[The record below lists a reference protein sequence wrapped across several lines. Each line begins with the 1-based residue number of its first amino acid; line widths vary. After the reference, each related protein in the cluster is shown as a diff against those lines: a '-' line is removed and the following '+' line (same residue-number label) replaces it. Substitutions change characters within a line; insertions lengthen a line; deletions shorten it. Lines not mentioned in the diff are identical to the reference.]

1 MKKNGFKFAIISA
14 CLLFSFG
21 FNVHAGSKLPKATHD
36 IRILIDVSGSMK
48 WNDPNNL
55 RIPALKLL
63 ANLLPHN
70 AQAGVW
76 TFGRQVNMLV
86 PLANVD
92 NQWKQQATEAA
103 EEIHSRGLF
112 TNIEETLEKSTW
124 DWKKNDKTFER
135 TIILLTD
142 GLVDI
147 DKEPAKNSLSREKI
161 LSKIIPRLTQAGAT
175 IHTIALS
182 GEADE
187 LLLQQLSATSSGW
200 YEKAKDAEDLERIF
214 FRMFEK
220 TTQPD
225 TLPLVDNQV
234 IVDSSIKEMTFLLF
248 NRDKTQPPQIT
259 PPEGKAFGLR
269 SASENI
275 NWHHESRYDLIT
287 ISDPARGTWH
297 VNADIDPDNR
307 VMVVTDLKMVTTSFP
322 DNIYLDDPQYY
333 FVSLSSDGEVITKP
347 AFHRFVDITLQQA
360 QSNRQTLYKLRDDGN
375 SPDGKANDGTYSL
388 NLGGILN
395 EGKHE
400 LVTYVDGTTFK
411 REKRHLVNVHTS
423 PVITSI
429 KPEMILDAAIETLFV
444 IPRTDMINPDSM
456 TLHAT
461 VSNNTGEVQKLEIPR
476 SSHNEW
482 KLPLG
487 DFASDRQ
494 HTVSINIEGTRP
506 NGKPVRSNVG
516 PIPFGN
522 NAKQVHDA
530 PPTAGPVEHVEAE
543 EIPEEVPNEIEE
555 PIATPPA
562 VEATKDA
569 SSDQAKISW
578 IAVMI
583 PIVMFNLLLGG
594 GAYFGYRKWKNR
606 PISAQQKPW
615 EALAHE

>member
-1 MKKNGFKFAIISA
+1 MISA
-14 CLLFSFG
+14 YLLCGFG
-21 FNVHAGSKLPKATHD
+21 FSLHADAKQPKTTHD

-48 WNDPNNL
+48 WNDPSNL
-55 RIPALKLL
+55 RIPALQLL

-86 PLANVD
+86 PLAKVD
-92 NQWKQQATEAA
+92 DQWKRQATEAA

-124 DWKKNDKTFER
+124 DWKKNDETFER

-161 LSKIIPRLTQAGAT
+161 LSEIIPRLTQAGAT

-187 LLLQQLSATSSGW
+187 LLLQQLSATSNGW
-200 YEKAKDAEDLERIF
+200 YEKAKDAENLERIF

-225 TLPLVDNQV
+225 TIPLVDNQV
-234 IVDSSIKEMTFLLF
+234 MVDSSIKEMTFLIF
-248 NRDKTQPPQIT
+248 NRRNTQPPLIT
-259 PPEGKAFGLR
+259 PPEGSGFGR
-269 SASENI
+269 DNAPENV
-275 NWHHESRYDLIT
+275 NWHHKSRYDLIT
-287 ISDPARGTWH
+287 ISNPNAGTWH
-297 VNADIDPDNR
+297 INADIDPDNR

-322 DNIYLDDPQYY
+322 DNIYLDDPHTY
-333 FVSLSSDGEVITKP
+333 FASLTSEGEAITKP
-347 AFHRFVDITLQQA
+347 AFHRFVDITLQQ
-360 QSNRQTLYKLRDDGN
+360 TLNNSQNVYKLRDDGN
-375 SPDGKANDGTYSL
+375 SPDGKSDDGTYSI
-388 NLGGILN
+388 NLSWILS

-429 KPEMILDAAIETLFV
+429 KPEMILDAEIETLFI
-444 IPRTDMINPDSM
+444 IPRADMINPDSM

-461 VSNNTGEVQKLEIPR
+461 VSNDNGEIQQLEIPR

-482 KLPLG
+482 KLPL
-487 DFASDRQ
+487 DIFAPDHQ
-494 HTVSINIEGTRP
+494 HAVSISIEGTRP
-506 NGKPVRSNVG
+506 NGKPVKSNVG
-516 PIPFGN
+516 PIPFGSIT
-522 NAKQVHDA
+522 KQVHEALPTAELIELVEPEETEEPVEAA
-530 PPTAGPVEHVEAE
+530 PPAE
-543 EIPEEVPNEIEE
+543 TKNNASPNQSNI
-555 PIATPPA
+555 
-562 VEATKDA
+562 
-569 SSDQAKISW
+569 SS
-578 IAVMI
+578 IAVTI
-583 PIVMFNLLLGG
+583 PIVMFNALLGC
-594 GAYFGYRKWKNR
+594 GAYFGYRKWKDR
-606 PISAQQKPW
+606 STSAQQKPW
-615 EALAHE
+615 EALAYE